1 MSFLLSKTL
10 LQIETRFVA
19 SYTLVVLYKV
29 EKKEMNPKSTID
41 NRQQQQLQQLKA
53 EDAVDN

>member
-1 MSFLLSKTL
+1 MSLFLPKTL
-10 LQIETRFVA
+10 LKIEARFVA

-29 EKKEMNPKSTID
+29 KKKEMNPKSTID
-41 NRQQQQLQQLKA
+41 SKQQQQLQQLKA